1 MSSYPF
7 HPGSHIQVP
16 SSSIVIDPNLDIYKS
31 TASSSNADL
40 LLSGSGLGGPTGTPP
55 DYPRQISDLDP
66 LTQDPQLV
74 STSHHEP
81 ELNPPLNSYPEPW
94 NQQFVSG
101 GHLQGL
107 VNRRYPSAWP
117 RMPYSV
123 PRPQGWIYSASEM
136 DCSASGKYPPD
147 SAYYTKSPASQS
159 MFSGEYHLHSS
170 QQSLNGKMNAM
181 ELPSEQ
187 ISYIPYTT
195 DARLSNDARCSYP
208 EHENSVELVCKECD
222 THQVFK
228 NKSEFK

>member
-1 MSSYPF
+1 MY
-7 HPGSHIQVP
+7 
-16 SSSIVIDPNLDIYKS
+16 NN

-40 LLSGSGLGGPTGTPP
+40 LLSGSGLGGCTGTPP

-74 STSHHEP
+74 SLSHHEP
-81 ELNPPLNSYPEPW
+81 ELNPSLNSYPEPW

-101 GHLQGL
+101 GHLQGV
-107 VNRRYPSAWP
+107 VNRPCSSAWP
-117 RMPYSV
+117 RPTYSV
-123 PRPQGWIYSASEM
+123 PRPQGWHYSASEI

-147 SAYYTKSPASQS
+147 SAYYTKSLASQS

-187 ISYIPYTT
+187 IPYMPFPA
-195 DARLSNDARCSYP
+195 DGLSRHSKEAQCSYP
-208 EHENSVELVCKECD
+208 EHENTVEMVCKECD
-222 THQVFK
+222 THQTFK